1 MHTIFTDIECFHG
14 FFFVG
19 FKREE
24 DGKRVG
30 VEFSSRQPHYD
41 REFVR
46 RILLRNQSVGY
57 NSLGYDLPMIW
68 YSLEEHVTNEMLKAA
83 SDRIIKGNVPWW
95 EVEDLLGI
103 RIPYDIKKRHIDLI
117 EPQPNARA
125 SLKTLNGRVQ
135 GKQLQDL
142 PFDPDLRPDSAQMDI
157 IANYCLHSD
166 LDATE
171 NLWNALQEPIALRR
185 ALSDRHDQNFMSKS
199 DAQIGEAIVKKR
211 VEQITGNKVYKNPTK
226 PGTTFQYP
234 VPEWVKFK
242 TPVLQELLERVRE
255 SVFTVGPDGKT
266 IAPKWM
272 DGDSAMIS
280 LGSEVYSFGIG
291 GIHTTESCR
300 ATRSDENDVLVDA
313 DVASQYPAA
322 ILMLGLYPPALG
334 PEFLTAYRA
343 IRDERIAAKKRGKAI
358 NDELKAVSDPDR
370 KAALERELL
379 ECQVKDKGGKIQ
391 LNGVYGKL
399 GSRHSI
405 LYAPHLLLSVT
416 LTCQLAVLMLVE
428 RALEAG
434 IPVVSGNTDGVLFR
448 CPRDL
453 FAGITK
459 DRLNPS
465 RIQEV
470 CDQWELDTGFD
481 LEFGEYTAIYNASVN
496 AYFAI
501 KADGGHKRKGPFGN
515 PWNPHKSDFDPVRG
529 QLMKNPQMTIC
540 SDAALMRIKNGT
552 PVEETIRACR
562 DIRQFVTVIKAGKGA
577 TWCDE
582 YLGKV
587 VRYYWGIDG
596 QPIYDAVPHPTTGNF
611 KKVSNTDGAV
621 ECMRLPDE
629 FPSDIDYARYIAEA
643 ESILSDLG
651 FYGPKIVKPKPLR
664 DTKANRQLLLQWA
677 LAA

>member
-1 MHTIFTDIECFHG
+1 MHNIFTDIECYPN
-14 FFFVG
+14 FFYVG

-30 VEFSSRQPHYD
+30 VEYSSRQPHYD
-41 REFVR
+41 RDFVR
-46 RILLRNQSVGY
+46 RILLRNQTVGY

-68 YSLEEHVTNEMLKAA
+68 YSLEDGVTNEMLKGAN
-83 SDRIIKGNVPWW
+83 DRIIKGKVPWW

-103 RIPYDIKKRHIDLI
+103 RLPYDLKKLHIDLK
-117 EPQPNARA
+117 EPQPNAFA
-125 SLKTLNGRVQ
+125 SLKTLNGRVH

-142 PFDPDLRPDSAQMDI
+142 PFDPDLLLSPEQMDI
-157 IANYCLHSD
+157 VASYCLHSD
-166 LDATE
+166 LDATQ
-171 NLWNALQEPIALRR
+171 NLWNALQEPMALRR
-185 ALSDRHDQNFMSKS
+185 ALSDRHDANFMSKS

-211 VEQITGNKVYKNPTK
+211 VEQISGKKVTKNPTK

-234 VPEWVKFK
+234 VPDWVKFR

-255 SVFTVGPDGKT
+255 SIFTVGPDGKT

-272 DGDSAMIS
+272 DGDGATIS

-300 ATRSDENDVLVDA
+300 ATIADESYALVDA

-343 IRDERIAAKKRGKAI
+343 IRDERIVAKKRAKAI
-358 NDELKAVSDPDR
+358 SEELKGVNDPDR
-370 KAALERELL
+370 KTALERELL

-405 LYAPHLLLSVT
+405 VYAPHLLLSVT
-416 LTCQLAVLMLVE
+416 LTCQLAILMLVE

-434 IPVVSGNTDGVLFR
+434 ISVVSGNTDGVLFR
-448 CPRDL
+448 CPREF

-459 DRLNPS
+459 DRLNSS

-470 CDQWELDTGFD
+470 CDEWERDTGFD

-501 KADGGHKRKGPFGN
+501 KPDGGHKRKGPFGN

-552 PVEETIRACR
+552 PVEETILACR
-562 DIRQFVTVIKAGKGA
+562 DIKQFVTVIKAGTGA
-577 TWCDE
+577 TWRDE

-596 QPIYDAVPHPTTGNF
+596 HPIYDAEAHETTGNF
-611 KKVSNTDGAV
+611 KKVSKTDGAI
-621 ECMRLPDE
+621 ECLRLPDE
-629 FPSDIDYARYIAEA
+629 FPSDIDYRRYIAEA

-651 FYGPKIVKPKPLR
+651 FYGPKVPRAKAIR
-664 DTKANRQLLLQWA
+664 DSKANRQILLQWA